1 MRRLSP
7 YSDKI
12 NYKESPVM
20 LALGLVSLLSF
31 VYMLACL

>member
-12 NYKESPVM
+12 NRKESPVM
-20 LALGLVSLLSF
+20 LLLAVLSIFSFALMFAFL
-31 VYMLACL
+31 